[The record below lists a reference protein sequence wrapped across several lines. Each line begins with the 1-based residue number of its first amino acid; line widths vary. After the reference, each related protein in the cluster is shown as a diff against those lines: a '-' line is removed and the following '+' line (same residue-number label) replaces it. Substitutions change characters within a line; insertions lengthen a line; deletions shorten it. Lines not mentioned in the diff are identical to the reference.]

1 VPTIFLPQVSHPNRR
16 DCICMAVSSF
26 SYGVFMSKFP
36 EPLLSIRD
44 IVRSILLKAYHFV
57 VIKMEV
63 PSNEY

>member
-1 VPTIFLPQVSHPNRR
+1 
-16 DCICMAVSSF
+16 MAVSSF